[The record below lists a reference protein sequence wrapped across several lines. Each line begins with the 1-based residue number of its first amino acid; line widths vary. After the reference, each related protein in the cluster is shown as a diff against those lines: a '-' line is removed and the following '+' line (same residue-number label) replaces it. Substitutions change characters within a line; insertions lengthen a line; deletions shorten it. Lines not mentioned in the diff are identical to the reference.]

1 MPDRPDDPM
10 PDRPPDPMPD
20 RPASSR
26 PRPGRPSPSSAGG
39 GAGGHGGPVRL
50 ATRGSALALAQS
62 RLVADGLAA
71 AWPGLEV
78 VLVPV
83 VTEGDRRRD
92 VPTTALGGKGVFTAA
107 VQQAV
112 LDGRADLAVHS
123 AKDLPA
129 VQVPGLVLAAVPERE
144 DPRDVLVLGR
154 PGPPRP
160 APPAGPARTHA
171 PPAGPALAQAPPPG
185 PDLPQAPPAGMS
197 PAQAP
202 PAGPDQAQA
211 QAPPPP
217 RAAGPAADE
226 LDLLPRGARVGTG
239 SPRRLALLSW
249 LRPDLEVVGVRGNV
263 DSRVRRAR
271 SGELDAVVLAAAG
284 LRRLGLAEEVAVP
297 LLPEVFTPAPGQGCL
312 AVEAREDDTRV
323 LGLLGVLTH
332 RASRMA
338 LRGERAF
345 LARLGGS
352 CTLPAGALLRAPDP
366 DGGGP
371 LEIQGFLAAADGKGL
386 VRERLLGPPGDP
398 EGLGQ
403 ALADRLLAA
412 AGPEVRALV
421 LASRG

>member
-1 MPDRPDDPM
+1 MPDKPAPVKPAPDE
-10 PDRPPDPMPD
+10 
-20 RPASSR
+20 
-26 PRPGRPSPSSAGG
+26 PSI
-39 GAGGHGGPVRL
+39 RI

-62 RLVADGLAA
+62 RLVADGLAT
-71 AWPGLEV
+71 AWPGLQV
-78 VLVPV
+78 VIVPV

-107 VQQAV
+107 VQEAV

-129 VQVPGLVLAAVPERE
+129 AQVPGLVLAAVPERE
-144 DPRDVLVLGR
+144 DPRDVLVTR
-154 PGPPRP
+154 QPEREGPRDVPVTRQP
-160 APPAGPARTHA
+160 ER
-171 PPAGPALAQAPPPG
+171 
-185 PDLPQAPPAGMS
+185 
-197 PAQAP
+197 
-202 PAGPDQAQA
+202 
-211 QAPPPP
+211 
-217 RAAGPAADE
+217 GPAAGD
-226 LDLLPRGARVGTG
+226 LDRLPRGARVGTG

-263 DSRVRRAR
+263 DSRVRRVR
-271 SGELDAVVLAAAG
+271 SGELDAAVLAAAG
-284 LRRLGLAEEVAVP
+284 LRRLGLAEEAAAP
-297 LLPEVFTPAPGQGCL
+297 LDPEVFTPAPGQGCL

-332 RASRMA
+332 RPSRVA

-352 CTLPAGALLRAPDP
+352 CTLPAGALLRAPEP
-366 DGGGP
+366 DSGGR

-386 VRERLLGPPGDP
+386 VRERLLGPPDDP

-412 AGPEVRALV
+412 CGPEVRALV
-421 LASRG
+421 EASRR